1 MKKYLLLLILTLQFS
16 LLAATLPES
25 QKNTGA
31 DSVITLKPDPR
42 HQKSDLL
49 IMTLLSRYHYTKPEI
64 NDTMSSN
71 VLDKYLETLDYNKTY
86 FLASDIEE
94 FEKYRFQLDDNLK
107 MGKLDPAFEIF
118 NRFLTR
124 LKERNDHIINL
135 LKTEFDFTSDEVYQ
149 TDRKTAKWA
158 STREELDELWRK
170 RIKNEA
176 INEMLKERTW
186 EKTAETL
193 TKRYTAFQNRM
204 RQNNSEDVFQFFM
217 NSFSQS
223 IDPHTNYF
231 SPVTSENFQIS
242 MRLSLDGIGAQ
253 LRTEDEYTT
262 VAEIIAGGPA
272 FKNGQ
277 LKKDDKII
285 GVAQGDTGEVVD
297 VIGWRLDDV
306 VQLIR
311 GQKGTLVR
319 LQVLDGKAGLN
330 SKPKEIKIIRD
341 KVKLEEQAAKKDVI
355 ELNQNGTPFKLGIIT
370 LPAFYF
376 DYEAQSR
383 GEKDYKSTTRDI
395 RRLLKELQDEKVD
408 GLIMDLRN
416 NGGGSLQEAIEL
428 TGLFIK
434 DGPVVQVK
442 NSDGSIEIGDDPDAG
457 LVYDGPMAVLVNR
470 FSASASEIFAGAIQD
485 YQRGLIIGEQTYGK
499 GTVQNLIDLNRFN
512 PSNTDKLGQLK
523 ITIAKYYRIDG
534 GSTQNKG
541 VLPDIP
547 FPSAIDPHEFG
558 ESSEPSALPWDQISS
573 AEFNSYE
580 NLKSLIPQLIDKHK
594 NRVNKDPEFTKLV
607 KDIEEY
613 KEKQSQKSVSLN
625 FEKRKKEWEEAEAK
639 RKDSTLDEANIDVQ
653 DVTETPVKK
662 ESMDDPLLKETANII
677 TDMILL
683 SVK

>member
-1 MKKYLLLLILTLQFS
+1 MKNYLLIILLSVQVS
-16 LLAATLPES
+16 LFATTAEIP
-25 QKNTGA
+25 
-31 DSVITLKPDPR
+31 SVRDTIVELKPDPQ

-64 NDTMSSN
+64 NDTMSSR
-71 VLDKYLETLDYNKTY
+71 VLDKYLETLDYNKSY

-94 FEKYRFQLDDNLK
+94 FEKYRFELDDNLK
-107 MGKLDPAFEIF
+107 MGKLDPAFVIF
-118 NRFLTR
+118 NRFIKRLTD
-124 LKERNDHIINL
+124 RNDYILSL
-135 LKTEFDFTSDEVYQ
+135 LKTEFDFTTNEEYS
-149 TDRKTAKWA
+149 TDRENAKWA
-158 STREELDELWRK
+158 VSIAELDELWRK
-170 RIKNEA
+170 RLKNEA
-176 INEMLKERTW
+176 INEMLKEKTW

-193 TKRYTAFQNRM
+193 SKRYSAFQNRM
-204 RQNNSEDVFQFFM
+204 VQNNSEDVFQFFM

-231 SPVTSENFQIS
+231 SPITSENFQIS
-242 MRLSLDGIGAQ
+242 MKLSLDGIGAQ

-262 VAEIIAGGPA
+262 VAEIVPGGPA
-272 FKNGQ
+272 FKSGL

-285 GVAQGDTGEVVD
+285 GVAQGDTAEMVD

-311 GQKGTLVR
+311 GEKGTLVR
-319 LQVLDGKAGLN
+319 LQVLDGKAGVN
-330 SKPKEIKIIRD
+330 SKPKEIRLVRD

-370 LPAFYF
+370 LPAFYY
-376 DYEAQSR
+376 DYEAQQR
-383 GEKDYKSTTRDI
+383 GEVDYKSTTRDI
-395 RRLLKELQDEKVD
+395 RKLLGELQIEKID
-408 GLIMDLRN
+408 GLIIDLRN

-434 DGPVVQVK
+434 DGPVVQVR
-442 NSDGSIEIGDDPDAG
+442 NSDGSVEIGDDPDKRI
-457 LVYDGPMAVLVNR
+457 VYDGPMAVLVNK

-512 PSNTDKLGQLK
+512 PSNADKLGQLK

-541 VLPDIP
+541 VVPDIP
-547 FPSAIDPHEFG
+547 FPSAIDPEEFG
-558 ESSEPSALPWDQISS
+558 ESSEPTALPWDQISS
-573 AEFNSYE
+573 ADFDSYE
-580 NLKSLIPQLIDKHK
+580 DLKSVIPQLLEKHK
-594 NRVNKDPEFTKLV
+594 SRVNQDPEFTKLI
-607 KDIEEY
+607 KDIEDY
-613 KEKQSQKSVSLN
+613 KVRNNKKVVSLN
-625 FEKRKKEWEEAEAK
+625 FEQRKKEWEEAEQK
-639 RKDSTLDEANIDVQ
+639 RKESTLDEANINVQ
-653 DVTETPVKK
+653 DISETPEKK
-662 ESMDDPLLKETANII
+662 EAIDDPLLKETANII